1 MLLRD
6 DEVIR
11 AEMILRAEG
20 PASRIARWM
29 GARDPGRRTAKID
42 ASAIDRFLWG
52 ETRTIEY
59 EARMRRVFVLSDLYL
74 KASGEELIRTI
85 KPISKPI
92 CVDLIAKL
100 SQYAD

>member
-29 GARDPGRRTAKID
+29 GARDPGRRTA
-42 ASAIDRFLWG
+42 
-52 ETRTIEY
+52 
-59 EARMRRVFVLSDLYL
+59 
-74 KASGEELIRTI
+74 
-85 KPISKPI
+85 P
-92 CVDLIAKL
+92 
-100 SQYAD
+100 